1 MNKNVIVCIDD
12 DRIML
17 KALVYQI
24 STFLDEEVVI
34 EAAESGEEALEVLGE
49 LVSEGY
55 TIPIVISDQMMP
67 GMTGIEFAK
76 AIKIDYPQLKMIL
89 LSGYSKESMETIE
102 SQENIIATLQKPWE
116 KIDLMNLLARFYP
129 MK

>member
-76 AIKIDYPQLKMIL
+76 AIKIGYPQLKMIL

>member
-34 EAAESGEEALEVLGE
+34 EAAESGGEALEVLGE

-76 AIKIDYPQLKMIL
+76 VIKIDYPQLKMIL

-116 KIDLMNLLARFYP
+116 KIELMDLLARFYP